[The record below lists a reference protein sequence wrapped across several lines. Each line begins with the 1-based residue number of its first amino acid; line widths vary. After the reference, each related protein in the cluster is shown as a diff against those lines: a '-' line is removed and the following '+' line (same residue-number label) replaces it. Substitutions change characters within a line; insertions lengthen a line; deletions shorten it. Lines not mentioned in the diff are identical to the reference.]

1 MTPNNTT
8 TTPATN
14 GHSTERNK
22 AAARGSKGRKRSAG
36 GESRRSQG
44 ESSGSYSATASRL
57 MSQGKQ
63 ALGDAY
69 GWASEGAG
77 RAFPRASDFVP
88 DRRALRNLL
97 EERPLVLGAIGLGL
111 GAMIGMMLPSRF
123 MGGNRSGRGGRSTGS
138 SSGRSSGVSAGR
150 SSSRSRRSKKSKSK

>member
-22 AAARGSKGRKRSAG
+22 AARGSKARKRGAS
-36 GESRRSQG
+36 GETRRSQG
-44 ESSGSYSATASRL
+44 ESSGTYSATASRL

-88 DRRALRNLL
+88 DRRALRNML

-138 SSGRSSGVSAGR
+138 SSGRSSGASAGR
-150 SSSRSRRSKKSKSK
+150 SSSRSRRSKKTKSK